1 MFEKGKSGNPT
12 GRPKLSEATKLFKE
26 MCRQA
31 SPEVFDEML
40 KMAKHAKHSVV
51 KFNACKYLLDQ
62 AHGAPE
68 VFKAEEDSKG
78 SINILATSLHELIKA
93 DMLERRLE
101 DEKKK
106 DVA

>member
-1 MFEKGKSGNPT
+1 MFEKGKSGNPS
-12 GRPKLSEATKLFKE
+12 GRPKLSEETKLFKK
-26 MCRQA
+26 MCQQA
-31 SPEVFDEML
+31 SPEIFDEMM
-40 KMAKHAKHSVV
+40 KMAKSGAHSIV

-78 SINILATSLHELIKA
+78 SINVLAASLHELIKA
-93 DMLERRLE
+93 DMLERRIE
-101 DEKKK
+101 DEKRK

>member
-1 MFEKGKSGNPT
+1 MFEKGRSGNPS
-12 GRPKLSEATKLFKE
+12 GRPKLSEETKLFKK
-26 MCRQA
+26 MCQQA
-31 SPEVFDEML
+31 SPEIFDEML
-40 KMAKHAKHSVV
+40 KMAKHGKHSIV

-68 VFKAEEDSKG
+68 VFQAEEDSRG

-101 DEKKK
+101 DEGKRKI
-106 DVA
+106 A